1 MNLEELMTLISVLN
15 EKTSN
20 LQLPAKFL
28 CRPMLTRK
36 IENVLTPWN
45 VFTA

>member
-1 MNLEELMTLISVLN
+1 MNPEELMTMISVLN

-28 CRPMLTRK
+28 CRPVLTKK
-36 IENVLTPWN
+36 IENVLTSWN
-45 VFTA
+45 VFTT